1 MGEQPARDERRDAW
15 LVAKGIATLRIL
27 AADVLADPDGVAD
40 ANVRT
45 GVERA

>member
-15 LVAKGIATLRIL
+15 LAAKGIATLRIP

-40 ANVRT
+40 AIVRT
-45 GVERA
+45 VVERV